1 MTTVRASALALAR
14 RFACTQ
20 DGASAIE
27 YGLIAATIFVVIV
40 AAVTQVGSSLN
51 TSFSNVA
58 AGFH

>member
-1 MTTVRASALALAR
+1 MTTVRANAIALAR

-27 YGLIAATIFVVIV
+27 YGLIAATIFVAIV

-58 AGFH
+58 SGFH